1 MSQLYNITISKNQTD
16 EKEYVIRDKNKINT
30 GRFTIL
36 ELDKENRRCN
46 IRLKFYRKDEIDLL
60 NETLQLL
67 LKTIFN
73 DTKINKVNVFIDDK
87 IGVAAFLEMGFVLEG
102 ILSNNLFIQ
111 GEYINEIV
119 MGINRANYKVGKFI
133 NLVQLE
139 SKNIMLRILM
149 VGDAEELLDYYDRN
163 REHLEA
169 FEPRRNPSF
178 YTVRVQHNILD
189 ENYKQFLNG
198 SALDFGIFKKNKL
211 IGKIRISNIVYG
223 IFKNGIIGYS
233 MDRYEQGNGYMTE
246 AVNLIS
252 KYAAEELGLHRV
264 EASAL
269 EDNEGSKKVLIKN
282 GFEVLGKNEK
292 YLYINGI
299 WRDHITFYKIL
310 EK

>member
-1 MSQLYNITISKNQTD
+1 MSQLHNITILKNQTD

-46 IRLKFYRKDEIDLL
+46 IRLKFYRREEIDLL

-73 DTKINKVNVFIDDK
+73 DTKINKVNVFVDDK
-87 IGVAAFLEMGFVLEG
+87 IGVVAFLEMGFVLEG
-102 ILSNNLFIQ
+102 ILSNNLYVQ

-119 MGINRANYKVGKFI
+119 LGINRANYKIGKFI

-139 SKNIMLRILM
+139 SKNVMLRILM
-149 VGDAEELLDYYDRN
+149 PGDAEELLDYYERN
-163 REHLEA
+163 KEHLEA
-169 FEPRRNPSF
+169 FEPRRDSSF
-178 YTVRVQHNILD
+178 YTVKVQHNILN
-189 ENYKQFLNG
+189 ESYRQFLNG
-198 SALDFGIFKKNKL
+198 LALDFGIFKKNKL

-233 MDRYEQGNGYMTE
+233 IDRYEQGNGYMTE
-246 AVNLIS
+246 AVSLIL
-252 KYAAEELGLHRV
+252 KYAIEELGLHRI

-269 EDNEGSKKVLIKN
+269 IDNEGSKKVLIKN
-282 GFEVLGKNEK
+282 GFKVLGENEK
-292 YLYINGI
+292 YLFINGI

-310 EK
+310 DK